1 MKNKITHVTWTERV
15 WPERGLNGAA
25 LKWIAMCSM
34 FIDHIGAVIL
44 EYGLYYQGGAER
56 MDSGTVM
63 GSIFISAVAVSED
76 SRPPGLFDLLFSSCG
91 RLCTYKGQK
100 EIRQKP
106 SSVWSDIGDPV

>member
-56 MDSGTVM
+56 MDFLLEQSWGVFLYPL
-63 GSIFISAVAVSED
+63 SLFSED
-76 SRPPGLFDLLFSSCG
+76 SRRPAFLIYCFLLVEGFV
-91 RLCTYKGQK
+91 RYKGQK
-100 EIRQKP
+100 ENTAETFFCL
-106 SSVWSDIGDPV
+106 V